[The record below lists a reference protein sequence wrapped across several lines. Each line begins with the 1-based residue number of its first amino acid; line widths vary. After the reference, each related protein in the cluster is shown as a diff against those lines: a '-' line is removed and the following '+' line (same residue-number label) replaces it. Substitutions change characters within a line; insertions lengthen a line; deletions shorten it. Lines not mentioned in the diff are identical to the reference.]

1 MEGGGGVTEAIAF
14 LNLSAPNIIVLI
26 FLGFMGGVL
35 SGFLGSGGAFILT
48 PGMMALGMPGI
59 TAVGSNLAHKFGKAV
74 VGSRKHAEGGNVDV
88 RLGLAMFAGLIGGLQ
103 TAIQLSKYTYEV
115 LGKSGSDL
123 YVSSFFI
130 ITLSI
135 ISVFMVRD
143 ARRSR
148 GSSEIS
154 KAGRKIDLD
163 AIEEDAPEKSALVA
177 RVQSLRIPPMITLKK
192 VNVRVSLWFILLIGF
207 ATGFMAGTIGVGGFI
222 GVPAMIYLLG
232 VPTLTA
238 AGTELFIAIFS
249 GAFGAFSYAVSGYVD
264 IKVVL
269 LLYLGSILGVHV
281 GATATKMVD
290 AAKVRMV
297 MALVIILAV
306 VARIFMVPSYLQGL
320 DYINGEANLTVFTV
334 ISDVFLFGGGI
345 VGTTMIIISM
355 KKFRKK
361 MAERRR
367 AAVNQMVPHPSKQ

>member
-1 MEGGGGVTEAIAF
+1 
-14 LNLSAPNIIVLI
+14 
-26 FLGFMGGVL
+26 
-35 SGFLGSGGAFILT
+35 
-48 PGMMALGMPGI
+48 
-59 TAVGSNLAHKFGKAV
+59 
-74 VGSRKHAEGGNVDV
+74 
-88 RLGLAMFAGLIGGLQ
+88 
-103 TAIQLSKYTYEV
+103 
-115 LGKSGSDL
+115 SDL